1 MRRLIFGT
9 LGLAVTAAV
18 VSQIGFGGSERV
30 RIGNGSVS
38 ALTRAARGVDSLPP
52 AVLAYPFAER
62 NFASSSGA
70 GSRILRTEGP
80 LKLYAVP
87 GKAGMV
93 CLIEADET
101 AETAG
106 GACADRKVLLTG
118 AIYMA
123 TRQDDASRRVVGLVG
138 DGHTYARAGS
148 KHARV
153 ENNAF
158 VLENVLDDE
167 VTIGSPTAS
176 QTVEIGD

>member
-9 LGLAVTAAV
+9 LGLAVIAAA

-30 RIGNGSVS
+30 QIGDGSVS
-38 ALTRAARGVDSLPP
+38 ALTRAARGVDFLPP
-52 AVLAYPFAER
+52 PVLAYPFAER

-70 GSRILRTEGP
+70 GSRILRTEGT

-93 CLIEADET
+93 CLIEVDEA

-123 TRQDDASRRVVGLVG
+123 TRNEKAGRRVVGIVG
-138 DGHTYARAGS
+138 DGHTYARAGG

-158 VLENVLDDE
+158 VLEDVLEDE
-167 VTIGSPTAS
+167 ITIGSATAS

>member
-1 MRRLIFGT
+1 MLRLIFGT
-9 LGLAVTAAV
+9 LVLAVSAAAL
-18 VSQIGFGGSERV
+18 SQIGFGGSERV
-30 RIGNGSVS
+30 QIGNGSVS
-38 ALTRAARGVDSLPP
+38 AFTRAERGGDSLPP

-62 NFASSSGA
+62 NFASRSGV
-70 GSRILRTEGP
+70 GSRMLRTEGP
-80 LKLYAVP
+80 MKLYAVP

-93 CLIEADET
+93 CLIEVDEA

-123 TRQDDASRRVVGLVG
+123 TRKEDASRRVVGIVG
-138 DGHTYARAGS
+138 DGHTYARAGG

-158 VLENVLDDE
+158 VLENVLE
-167 VTIGSPTAS
+167 EEITIGSPTAS